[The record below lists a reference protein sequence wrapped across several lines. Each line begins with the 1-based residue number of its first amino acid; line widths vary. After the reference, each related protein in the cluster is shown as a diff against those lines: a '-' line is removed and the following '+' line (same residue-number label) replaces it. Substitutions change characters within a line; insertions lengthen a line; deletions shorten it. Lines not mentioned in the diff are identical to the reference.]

1 MGCALHS
8 RGSRPL
14 STSYGAPWLSVLS
27 LLQLGS
33 AVGQT
38 TYCNVTLAMKI
49 GDSGAGINFTLDSGC
64 PTPPLSV
71 SVRCTVFPTPTLP
84 SRHGLRPVHCFTGGW
99 ARRCLLVP
107 LPLAGRPVQTAAPV
121 THLGS

>member
-14 STSYGAPWLSVLS
+14 STPYGAPWLSVLS

-64 PTPPLSV
+64 PPPPLSV

-84 SRHGLRPVHCFTGGW
+84 SRHGLRPVHCFTVTGLDGACSCHCHW
-99 ARRCLLVP
+99 QAALCKPLRR
-107 LPLAGRPVQTAAPV
+107 
-121 THLGS
+121 